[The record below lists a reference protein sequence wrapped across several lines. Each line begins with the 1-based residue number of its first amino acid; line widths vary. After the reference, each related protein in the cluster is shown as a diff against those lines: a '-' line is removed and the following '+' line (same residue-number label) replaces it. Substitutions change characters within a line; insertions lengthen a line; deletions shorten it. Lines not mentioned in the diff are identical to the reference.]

1 MFCPKY
7 CNNNILLPITTAPTG
22 GLRPLAATGA
32 EGLKQPSKGSPPLS
46 LTNFTDHSY
55 HYHDNYDNNNDDHDN
70 NYDDNDDY
78 HNNYD
83 DNDEYHNKY
92 DDNDDY
98 HNSYDND
105 DGHSLRNGEARH
117 ALTANDPPIA
127 EKKLMRPLLILSQRS
142 EEDKDH
148 KDHNEIGAMT
158 MPMMTII
165 AMVK

>member
-1 MFCPKY
+1 M
-7 CNNNILLPITTAPTG
+7 ITSAG
-22 GLRPLAATGA
+22 GLRPFVATGA

-46 LTNFTDHSY
+46 LTNFTDDSY
-55 HYHDNYDNNNDDHDN
+55 NYDDNCDNNNDDHDN

-105 DGHSLRNGEARH
+105 DGHSLRNGKARH
-117 ALTANDPPIA
+117 TLAANDPPIA

-142 EEDKDH
+142 EVDKDC
-148 KDHNEIGAMT
+148 KDHNEIGVMT
-158 MPMMTII
+158 ILTMTII
-165 AMVK
+165 AIVK

>member
-1 MFCPKY
+1 MS
-7 CNNNILLPITTAPTG
+7 ITTAPTG
-22 GLRPLAATGA
+22 GLRPLAATEA

-46 LTNFTDHSY
+46 LTNFAGDSY
-55 HYHDNYDNNNDDHDN
+55 DYHDNCDNNNDDHD
-70 NYDDNDDY
+70 
-78 HNNYD
+78 NNYD

-117 ALTANDPPIA
+117 TLAANDPPIA

-148 KDHNEIGAMT
+148 KDHNEIGVMT

>member
-1 MFCPKY
+1 MYCPKY

-46 LTNFTDHSY
+46 LTNLSDDSY

-70 NYDDNDDY
+70 NYNDNDDY

-92 DDNDDY
+92 DDNY

-117 ALTANDPPIA
+117 TLAANDPPIA

-142 EEDKDH
+142 EEDKDR
-148 KDHNEIGAMT
+148 KDHNKIGVMT
-158 MPMMTII
+158 LPTMTII